1 MSTNSL
7 AVEYIWTD
15 TDGITFRSKT
25 RMFYGE
31 LATKLDTN
39 PEDYPNW
46 TYDGSSTGDINN
58 YGTPGCQ
65 TECRLVPYFVY
76 TAPES
81 HTADRYVLCMSKEI
95 RDTNFCEQCDTTE
108 CVCLDAPDEDPN
120 EDAPPCC
127 KNMCNLSSKTT
138 GVDSSAQP
146 DDESTNY
153 CNTNNQGP
161 EKPESVETDANTSD
175 MHNLSGS
182 EKEDESSSEAVQN
195 LDEEWDDATIEYC
208 LNAEDDDIG
217 ALYDDDLRPNW
228 PDKDFEEQTSYAR
241 RENDDA
247 IDMWRV
253 HPKIWKHRPMIG
265 FEQEFFV
272 IDPETGYPVGFVQS
286 ACPFTRALSH
296 LGLRP
301 RYTPVSGRQGP
312 YYCSNGFPKAQLR
325 EMMDEVL
332 LLAREMEIGIAGF
345 NYEVAPGQAEFQ
357 VFGEAWEA
365 CNDLV
370 MLRFLLVRTAEK
382 YGLKIDFRPV
392 VVRGQNINNSG
403 CHMNFSTEKMRA
415 EKGLDYIYAF
425 LEYLS
430 DNQEEYPN
438 KYEFENL
445 YGRNVCER
453 LTGRLETSHWMDFTW
468 DIGTRDTSIRIPIS
482 VSQDRCGY
490 FEDRRP
496 GANVNP
502 YVVSWH
508 MFERILRFDAL
519 ICDANMERQRLAQA
533 AKDAKEAVNKST
545 SEQAQLDQPSNEFTP
560 EEPEETDSED
570 EQPTTIA
577 GKVLSALGF

>member
-1 MSTNSL
+1 MSTDSL
-7 AVEYIWTD
+7 IVEYIWTD

-31 LATKLDTN
+31 QAAKLDTDPAN
-39 PEDYPNW
+39 YPKW
-46 TYDGSSTGDINN
+46 TYDGSSTGDVNN
-58 YGTPGCQ
+58 YGEPSCQ

-76 TAPES
+76 TAPEC
-81 HTADRYVLCMSKEI
+81 HVADRYVLCMSKTI
-95 RDTNFCEQCDTTE
+95 RDTDFCEMCNTIE
-108 CVCLDAPDEDPN
+108 CVCLNAPDEQPFTRTCRQN
-120 EDAPPCC
+120 
-127 KNMCNLSSKTT
+127 KCNLISETNEIVEQNAMVSC
-138 GVDSSAQP
+138 DSGSDEAAEDIESEAEEAVEVEDEQEAAAEEVEEM
-146 DDESTNY
+146 DDE
-153 CNTNNQGP
+153 
-161 EKPESVETDANTSD
+161 
-175 MHNLSGS
+175 
-182 EKEDESSSEAVQN
+182 
-195 LDEEWDDATIEYC
+195 TIEYI
-208 LNAEDDDIG
+208 LNTEDDDIG
-217 ALYDDDLRPNW
+217 ALYEDDSRPTW
-228 PDKDFEEQTSYAR
+228 PDKDFEDQTSCAR

-247 IDMWRV
+247 IDMWMV
-253 HPKIWKHRPMIG
+253 HPKVWKHRPMIG

-301 RYTPVSGRQGP
+301 RYTPVSGGQGP

-332 LLAREMEIGIAGF
+332 LVAREMEIGIAGF

-357 VFGEAWEA
+357 VFGDAWEA

-403 CHMNFSTEKMRA
+403 CHVNFSTEKMRA

-425 LEYLS
+425 LDYMS
-430 DNQEEYPN
+430 DIAEEYPCDR
-438 KYEFENL
+438 KFEFENL
-445 YGRNVCER
+445 YGRGVCER

-468 DIGTRDTSIRIPIS
+468 DIGTRDTSVRIPIS
-482 VSQDRCGY
+482 VNEAKCGY

-502 YVVSWH
+502 YVISWH
-508 MFERILRFDAL
+508 IFERVLAFENLVYA
-519 ICDANMERQRLAQA
+519 ANIERQRRAQA
-533 AKDAKEAVNKST
+533 AKDAKEAAAQI
-545 SEQAQLDQPSNEFTP
+545 QAQADAETSQAEQPHAELDTEFTP
-560 EEPEETDSED
+560 EEPEEQTESDEED
-570 EQPTTIA
+570 EQPRSIA

>member
-1 MSTNSL
+1 MSLTSL
-7 AVEYIWTD
+7 IVEYIWTD
-15 TDGITFRSKT
+15 VDGITFRSKT

-31 LATKLDTN
+31 LATKLDTD
-39 PEDYPNW
+39 PKDYPEW
-46 TYDGSSTGDINN
+46 TYDGSSTGDVNTCGEI
-58 YGTPGCQ
+58 GSQ

-81 HTADRYVLCMSKEI
+81 HTVDRYVLCMSKEI
-95 RDTNFCEQCDTTE
+95 RDTEFCEMCNTTE
-108 CVCLDAPDEDPN
+108 CVCLDAPD
-120 EDAPPCC
+120 DATCC
-127 KNMCNLSSKTT
+127 QNRCNLSTPETNEIIDQNAMIAHDSVSGEEEMEDGEEPSATT
-138 GVDSSAQP
+138 NTSVSDEEPEASEEEM
-146 DDESTNY
+146 DDE
-153 CNTNNQGP
+153 
-161 EKPESVETDANTSD
+161 
-175 MHNLSGS
+175 
-182 EKEDESSSEAVQN
+182 
-195 LDEEWDDATIEYC
+195 TIEHI

-217 ALYDDDLRPNW
+217 ALYEDDFRPNW
-228 PDKDFEEQTSYAR
+228 PEKDFENHTSYAR
-241 RENDDA
+241 QANDDA
-247 IDMWRV
+247 IDFWMV
-253 HPKIWKHRPMIG
+253 NPKIWKHRPMIG

-286 ACPFTRALSH
+286 ACPFNRVLSH

-332 LLAREMEIGIAGF
+332 LVAREMEIGVAGF

-382 YGLKIDFRPV
+382 YGLSIDFRPV

-403 CHMNFSTEKMRA
+403 CHVNFSTEKMRV
-415 EKGLDYIYAF
+415 KGGLDYIYAF
-425 LEYLS
+425 LDFLS
-430 DNQEEYPN
+430 ETAEEYPH
-438 KYEFENL
+438 KYVFESV
-445 YGRNVCER
+445 YGKDVCER

-468 DIGTRDTSIRIPIS
+468 DIGTRDTSVRIPIN
-482 VSQDRCGY
+482 VSEAKCGY

-502 YVVSWH
+502 YVIAQYI
-508 MFERILRFDAL
+508 FERVLRFENLVYA
-519 ICDANMERQRLAQA
+519 ANIERHHRAQA
-533 AKDAKEAVNKST
+533 AKDAKQS
-545 SEQAQLDQPSNEFTP
+545 QAATDAEISQTQPDTVQPSDEFKP
-560 EEPEETDSED
+560 EDPVQQEESDDED
-570 EQPTTIA
+570 ETPKSIA